1 MRVMAR
7 NDTAILPTSR
17 GSIPTAIS
25 AKRAIRLD
33 VASRAP
39 KSSLYSDQPTSPS
52 SVESFTNEKLRQPP
66 SAVSVS
72 ILVMRMLTPRAMSQG
87 DDVGER
93 VTPHEAFQVVLCDR
107 SHALCPQRA
116 AGAGHVRRQNEVRRA
131 PQWMIFGQ
139 RFGIG
144 DIDRRSCDHAF
155 DQRIGERQAVN
166 DRPPRDVDQEC
177 AA

>member
-7 NDTAILPTSR
+7 NDTATLPTSR

-25 AKRAIRLD
+25 ANRAIRLD

-39 KSSLYSDQPTSPS
+39 KSSLYSDQPTNPS
-52 SVESFTNEKLRQPP
+52 SVESLTNEKLRQPP

-72 ILVMRMLTPRAMSQG
+72 ILVMRMVSPRAISQR

-93 VTPHEAFQVVLCDR
+93 ITPHDAFQVVLRDR
-107 SHALCPQRA
+107 SHALRTQRA
-116 AGAGHVRRQNEVRRA
+116 AGAGHVWRQNKVGCA
-131 PQWMIFGQ
+131 PQRMILGQ

-144 DIDRRSCDHAF
+144 DVDRR
-155 DQRIGERQAVN
+155 
-166 DRPPRDVDQEC
+166 
-177 AA
+177 

>member
-7 NDTAILPTSR
+7 NDTAILPTSL

-39 KSSLYSDQPTSPS
+39 KSSLDSDQPTSPS
-52 SVESFTNEKLRQPP
+52 SVDSFTNEKLRQPP

-72 ILVMRMLTPRAMSQG
+72 ILVMRMLGPRAISQR

-93 VTPHEAFQVVLCDR
+93 ITPHEPFQVVLRDR
-107 SHALCPQRA
+107 SHALRTQWA
-116 AGAGHVRRQNEVRRA
+116 AGTGHVWRQ
-131 PQWMIFGQ
+131 
-139 RFGIG
+139 
-144 DIDRRSCDHAF
+144 
-155 DQRIGERQAVN
+155 
-166 DRPPRDVDQEC
+166 
-177 AA
+177 

>member
-1 MRVMAR
+1 MAAIASWFTPPIDMRVMAR
-7 NDTAILPTSR
+7 NDTATLPTSR

-52 SVESFTNEKLRQPP
+52 SVETFTNEKLRQPP

-72 ILVMRMLTPRAMSQG
+72 ILVMRILAPGQISQR

-93 VTPHEAFQVVLCDR
+93 ITPHEAFQVVLCDR
-107 SHALCPQRA
+107 GHALRPQRT
-116 AGAGHVRRQNEVRRA
+116 AGAGHVRRQNEVGRA
-131 PQWMIFGQ
+131 PQRMILRQ

-144 DIDRRSCDHAF
+144 DVDRRSRDHA
-155 DQRIGERQAVN
+155 
-166 DRPPRDVDQEC
+166 
-177 AA
+177 